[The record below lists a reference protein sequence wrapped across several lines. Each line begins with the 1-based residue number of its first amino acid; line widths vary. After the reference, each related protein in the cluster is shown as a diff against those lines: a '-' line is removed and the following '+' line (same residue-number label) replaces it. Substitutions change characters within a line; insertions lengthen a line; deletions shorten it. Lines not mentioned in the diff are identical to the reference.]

1 MKNILIIFCLSAIA
15 LTSCESF
22 FSQTVEIDP
31 PAYDK
36 QLSLHLNLTDRDTAV
51 NLVLSRNYGILEYV
65 DDEEDYYVKGGAVQV
80 LKNGQPWLELHPV
93 NADSSFYFSGILP
106 EPFQIGQTYELRATH
121 PNFPEVRATQ
131 VVPGDFQAD
140 SARVKRQ
147 SASGPFGEQYDL
159 VEVYLKDPAGVKN
172 YYEITMYGIY
182 YWVVQNPNTNELDTL
197 DVGYYPIFADQYSDP
212 AVQEGYEGGALFSD
226 QFFEGQAYKFQA
238 QVYSNGDLQYFIRI
252 KNVTEDYFKW
262 SRSYQDKRD
271 SEENFLA
278 EPVSVFHNLENGLGI
293 FTVAKE
299 RVLIAQ

>member
-1 MKNILIIFCLSAIA
+1 MKNILIILCLSSIA

-36 QLSLHLNLTDRDTAV
+36 QLSLHLSLTDRDSTV
-51 NLVLSRNYGILEYV
+51 GLLLSRNYGILEYV
-65 DDEEDYYVKGGAVQV
+65 NNVEDYYVKGGAVQI
-80 LKNGQPWLELHPV
+80 LKNGQPWMALQPSG
-93 NADSSFYFSGILP
+93 NDSSYYFTGNLP

-121 PNFPEVRATQ
+121 PDFPEVKATQ

-140 SARVKRQ
+140 SARIKRQ
-147 SASGPFGEQYDL
+147 AVSGPFGDVYDL

-172 YYEITMYGIY
+172 YYEISLYGIY
-182 YWVVQNPNTNELDTL
+182 YQIVQNPNTNEFDTL
-197 DVGYYPIFADQYSDP
+197 GVSYFPVYAEQFSDP
-212 AVQEGYEGGALFSD
+212 AVQEGFEGGALFSD
-226 QFFEGQAYKFQA
+226 QFFDGQTYKFQA
-238 QVYSNGDLQYFIRI
+238 QVYFNGNAPYLIRI
-252 KNVTEDYFKW
+252 KNITEDYYKW
-262 SRSYQDKRD
+262 SRSYLDKRN

-293 FTVAKE
+293 FTIAKE